1 MALEGLDLARE
12 LPEYAR
18 ALSAKHA
25 VALEG
30 LDLVR
35 GTDASAFVD
44 VSAMCDEPHGSIC
57 MLSTPGGLVMA
68 VRSESAAATKVIPAK
83 EALSGP
89 RADEHRAAID
99 KEVKWGHVEKFKTY
113 ILLPIS
119 DKPDDE
125 AIIGLKL
132 ILAEK
137 YGAANEFLKAKAR
150 LVARGD
156 QQVEG
161 RDYDPFETTSPM
173 LNYASLRLMVSI
185 AATTSRPLSTSDATM
200 AYLNASITHPVWA
213 RMPPLLREYTGD
225 GEELVAYVTKA
236 LYGLK
241 SAGHAWSAEINGHL
255 TRPRA
260 DGGMGFVRSTGEP
273 CMYRWEDG
281 DEWAIIGLACDN
293 AIHLESSDAVH
304 ADVLARLQAKYEWVD
319 EGLVSDVP
327 TLLGTKITQDLGAGT
342 CSISQEGYI
351 ESMAGEYDFV
361 LASLPSKK
369 TQTPAGRE
377 LEEHVREAILS
388 KHLPRDAALIEFYQR
403 LVGSMLFA
411 SIVTRPDIS
420 WAIGMLSRAMAY
432 PTEALKA
439 DAIRCL
445 SYLIQTK
452 HLAWTASKS
461 TYFSARTGTPMMRRG
476 GDISAVFSFD
486 EAHSDSDFAAGPS
499 VSGYSVAAAGASF
512 AFGSKKGAQTMLD
525 TASAELVAASV
536 CATHI
541 VWARDLAEFMGFPQA
556 APTTLYIDNRATV
569 ALAHNPMSFSKVKH
583 VARRH
588 HYVRECVEDGTIAA
602 KSISTEHNVSD
613 IFTKALEPKK
623 FKLFRAALMNL
634 PLESLA

>member
-1 MALEGLDLARE
+1 
-12 LPEYAR
+12 
-18 ALSAKHA
+18 
-25 VALEG
+25 
-30 LDLVR
+30 
-35 GTDASAFVD
+35 
-44 VSAMCDEPHGSIC
+44 MCDEPDGSIC

-119 DKPDDE
+119 DKPNDE

-137 YGAANEFLKAKAR
+137 YGAANEFLKAKSR

-173 LNYASLRLMVSI
+173 LNYASLRLMISI
-185 AATTSRPLSTSDATM
+185 AANTERPLSTSDATM

-213 RMPPLLREYTGD
+213 RLPPLLREYTGD

-319 EGLVSDVP
+319 EG
-327 TLLGTKITQDLGAGT
+327 
-342 CSISQEGYI
+342 
-351 ESMAGEYDFV
+351 
-361 LASLPSKK
+361 
-369 TQTPAGRE
+369 
-377 LEEHVREAILS
+377 
-388 KHLPRDAALIEFYQR
+388 
-403 LVGSMLFA
+403 
-411 SIVTRPDIS
+411 
-420 WAIGMLSRAMAY
+420 
-432 PTEALKA
+432 
-439 DAIRCL
+439 
-445 SYLIQTK
+445 
-452 HLAWTASKS
+452 
-461 TYFSARTGTPMMRRG
+461 
-476 GDISAVFSFD
+476 
-486 EAHSDSDFAAGPS
+486 
-499 VSGYSVAAAGASF
+499 
-512 AFGSKKGAQTMLD
+512 
-525 TASAELVAASV
+525 
-536 CATHI
+536 
-541 VWARDLAEFMGFPQA
+541 
-556 APTTLYIDNRATV
+556 RATV